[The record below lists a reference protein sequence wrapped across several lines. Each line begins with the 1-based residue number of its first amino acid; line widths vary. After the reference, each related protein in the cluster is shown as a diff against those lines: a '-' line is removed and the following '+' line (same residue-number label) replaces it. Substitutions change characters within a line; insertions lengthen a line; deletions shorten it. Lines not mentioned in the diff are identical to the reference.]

1 MRQEQASLHVTDR
14 TKLLLPVE
22 LEIETADS
30 RVTGKGQREYTVGLL
45 LNARADKRN
54 CGCLLDMLRYRFY
67 VGKEPVRSGPLSP
80 WKCRE
85 QFMQADSV
93 LRQCNAGLGA
103 KKQGK
108 GKATTQGAVRPADNP
123 THSWAMGIHGVGGSY
138 ALVNGEQ
145 DKSRAM
151 RLPTLTEKNLDGE
164 CSAWRALI
172 RDALTLD
179 YPKWRQLERRHPQ
192 EWVRELFTP
201 LPISIESHEGET
213 VARVVCHS
221 LLDVLIVTTQLDGIR
236 GLRQRVCKSDRC
248 DQMFPVGN
256 RDKKIFCSY
265 ECAHYQAVKDGRRR
279 KRETM
284 KRPAKKPIRTQA
296 A

>member
-1 MRQEQASLHVTDR
+1 M
-14 TKLLLPVE
+14 KLFLPVE
-22 LEIETADS
+22 VEIETADS
-30 RVTGKGQREYTVGLL
+30 RVTEAGQREYVVGLL

-54 CGCLLDMLRYRFY
+54 CGCLLDLLRYRFY
-67 VGKEPVRSGPLSP
+67 EGKEFVRGGPLSP
-80 WKCRE
+80 WECRE
-85 QFMQADSV
+85 QFMHADSV
-93 LRQCNAGLGA
+93 LRQCNAGLGV
-103 KKQGK
+103 KKQGR
-108 GKATTQGAVRPADNP
+108 GKATTQVVVRSADTP
-123 THSWAMGIHGVGGSY
+123 MHSWAMGIHGVGGSY
-138 ALVNGEQ
+138 AFVNGEQ
-145 DKSRAM
+145 DKSRAV
-151 RLPTLTEKNLDGE
+151 RLSTRTEKNLDQE
-164 CSAWRALI
+164 CNAWRALI

-192 EWVRELFTP
+192 ELVRELFIP
-201 LPISIESHEGET
+201 LPIIVSSHEGGA

-221 LLDVLIVTTQLDGIR
+221 LLDVLIVTTQLDGIC

-248 DQMFPVGN
+248 DQIFPVGN

-284 KRPAKKPIRTQA
+284 KRPAKKPIRRQA